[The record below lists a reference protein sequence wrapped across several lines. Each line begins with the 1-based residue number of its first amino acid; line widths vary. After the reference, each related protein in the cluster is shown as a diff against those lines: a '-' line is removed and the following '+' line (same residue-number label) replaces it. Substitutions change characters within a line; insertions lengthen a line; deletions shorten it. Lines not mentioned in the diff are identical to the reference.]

1 LKPWKKRNRPSNH
14 TILLQKGE
22 RMTSIKSG
30 HADRNL
36 AFVFVVILLIA
47 IVVGC
52 QTSGARVDGR
62 TVTEGYKTPIL
73 PGGPHP
79 GSFITRDMKVTFQYQ
94 VEAGKLDIYGT
105 SELKYTNVTK
115 LSMTLYYLDD
125 NGTVIDYYRFFA
137 RPRQIKFGKVMDNT
151 FRREFDI
158 PAEAKAFSIGY
169 TGKTRLNA
177 DGGGWVFQYSPF

>member
-1 LKPWKKRNRPSNH
+1 
-14 TILLQKGE
+14 
-22 RMTSIKSG
+22 MTSIKSG
-30 HADRNL
+30 RADRI
-36 AFVFVVILLIA
+36 FVFAFIVILLLTM
-47 IVVGC
+47 VGGC
-52 QTSGARVDGR
+52 QTSGSRVDGR
-62 TVTEGYKTPIL
+62 TVTEGYKTPVL
-73 PGGPHP
+73 PGGPHA
-79 GSFITRDMKVTFQYQ
+79 GSFITRDMAINFHYQ
-94 VEAGKLDIYGT
+94 VRAGKIDIYGT
-105 SELKYTNVTK
+105 SDFKYTNVTK